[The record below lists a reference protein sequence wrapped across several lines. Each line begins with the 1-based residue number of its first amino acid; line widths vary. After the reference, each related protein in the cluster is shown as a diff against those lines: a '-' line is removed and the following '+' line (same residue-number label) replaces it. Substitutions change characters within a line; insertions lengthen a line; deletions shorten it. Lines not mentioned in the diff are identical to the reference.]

1 MLGYHMG
8 PDTSELLDVIKQ
20 HLKYYMQGLEIAIL
34 KLEMEICSKCGFR
47 TSLLIHWLR
56 LHASTAGGADSI
68 PS

>member
-34 KLEMEICSKCGFR
+34 KPEMEICSKCGF
-47 TSLLIHWLR
+47 
-56 LHASTAGGADSI
+56 
-68 PS
+68 